1 MPRRLP
7 PLNALRMF
15 ESAAR
20 LGSFARAAEE
30 LHVTPAAVSQQIKLL
45 ESHLGVTLFSR
56 GKSSHLS
63 ESASAVLPLITEAF
77 DQLERA
83 VSRVRASHTD
93 GPLVVSAP
101 PAFAARWLIPRLD
114 DFHASHPGVELRLMA
129 TRRLVDFALEDV
141 DLAIR
146 FGAGAYPELYV
157 ERLMSESIV
166 LVAAPKLATAIT
178 APNDLAHCILLE
190 DEWHTVDGVF
200 PDWETWLATLGVK
213 TDKPL
218 HVQYFSDSSLAI
230 QAAVAGLGVTLAWHS
245 LVLDDLKS
253 GRLVRLLDQAIPT
266 TLGYHLVMP
275 QNRSTLGKVVA
286 FRTWLVEQA
295 VRQSPA
301 D

>member
-1 MPRRLP
+1 
-7 PLNALRMF
+7 MF

-45 ESHLGVTLFSR
+45 ESYLGVTLFSR
-56 GKSSHLS
+56 GKTLHLS

-83 VSRVRASHTD
+83 VIRVRASHTD

-146 FGAGAYPELYV
+146 FGAGAYPDLHV

-166 LVAAPKLATAIT
+166 PVAAPKLAATVKT
-178 APNDLAHCILLE
+178 PDDLARCVLLE
-190 DEWHTVDGVF
+190 DDWHTVDGVF
-200 PDWETWLATLGVK
+200 PDWETWLATLGVRA
-213 TDKPL
+213 DKPL
-218 HVQYFSDSSLAI
+218 RVQHFGDASLAI

-245 LVLDDLKS
+245 LVLDDLKN

-275 QNRSTLGKVVA
+275 QNRAALGKVAA